1 MIQLLTL
8 DGALVGARQRVQA
21 AREQMAR
28 LRARYYLDYAFV
40 HINKTGGSSVEQA
53 LGLPFQHK
61 TALELRDELGASRWE
76 RRFTFT
82 IVRNPWDRAVSH
94 FYYRVMTNQTGLGE
108 NPIDFS
114 EWIERVYVDRDPRYY
129 DQPRMFMPQ
138 LDWLADEKGRLLVKL
153 VGRYESLER
162 DFTQICKNIGRAR
175 SSLPRLKASTRPHY
189 REAYSDRT
197 AEVVAQWFAKDI
209 AAFDYAF

>member
-1 MIQLLTL
+1 MIQMLTL
-8 DGALVGARQRVQA
+8 DGA
-21 AREQMAR
+21 RERLAG
-28 LRARYYLDYAFV
+28 LRARYYLNYAFV
-40 HINKTGGSSVEQA
+40 HINKTGGSSIERA

-61 TALELRDELGASRWE
+61 TALELRAELGASRWE

-82 IVRNPWDRAVSH
+82 VVRNPWDRAVSH
-94 FYYRVMTNQTGLGE
+94 FYYRVMTNQTGLGD

-114 EWIERVYVDRDPRYY
+114 EWIERVYVDQDPKYY

-138 LDWLADEKGRLLVKL
+138 VDWLADEKGRLLVKL

-162 DFTQICKNIGRAR
+162 DFTQICKHIGRVQAT
-175 SSLPRLKASTRPHY
+175 LPRLKASTRPHY
-189 REAYSDRT
+189 REAYNDRA
-197 AEVVAQWFAKDI
+197 AEVVARWFAKDI